1 MWVKKKTITGCMCL
15 LIAVLTMGI
24 LTGCTSTSDD
34 LYQGMTA
41 SSEEAF
47 DRVMDSAEEGVNY
60 ASGSAKRTTQRGYLL
75 IREYVPYVAVF
86 CVVIG
91 IILAILSRRNKPMR
105 RCAIFGLIIG
115 GPTIAIVFVF
125 GYGFFCSLL

>member
-47 DRVMDSAEEGVNY
+47 DRVMDSAEEGV
-60 ASGSAKRTTQRGYLL
+60 G
-75 IREYVPYVAVF
+75 
-86 CVVIG
+86 
-91 IILAILSRRNKPMR
+91 
-105 RCAIFGLIIG
+105 
-115 GPTIAIVFVF
+115 
-125 GYGFFCSLL
+125 